1 LIVGSPAAP
10 TAAARRAAFRGLLAW
25 RPDTGS
31 LLAVLVFATFVIPA
45 RFVVKG
51 VGAFGTPADLLG
63 FGMFLLWVFARMMG
77 SRPAI
82 RFQPARVIAA
92 IYLFA
97 ILVTYAGGF
106 ARGLFPDE
114 ANSATRL
121 VLETIA
127 GTGIALVTADAI
139 SNRQQLNTAL
149 QRVVYGAAFMAATGD
164 FEAITGYNVAQH
176 MRFPGLKVNRQLI
189 GSAARGAGHRVA
201 GTATHYIEFGVVL
214 AMLLPLAIHFA
225 VFAPTRGRRQA
236 NWLFVLLIA
245 MGIPFS
251 ISRAAALAAVLSV
264 LVLAAAWTWRA
275 RVNAAIVGL
284 VTVLGIAVGRP
295 GLVTT
300 IVHLFTKAGS
310 DPSISGRTTDY
321 GPSFAFIRERP
332 WFGRGAGTF
341 TAGRY
346 RILDNQVLLTTIES
360 GIVGVV
366 ALTALFAGGAAIA
379 HRVAKFSPEPQSR
392 HLGYALVG
400 AFAAAFVTSFTFD
413 SLTFGI
419 FRTVLFLLIGVAG
432 ALWRLDRPVRQ
443 AHPHRSARRATADD
457 VFPFDEDAT
466 A

>member
-1 LIVGSPAAP
+1 
-10 TAAARRAAFRGLLAW
+10 
-25 RPDTGS
+25 
-31 LLAVLVFATFVIPA
+31 VLVFTTFVIPA
-45 RFVVKG
+45 KLVVKG

-63 FGMFLLWVFARMMG
+63 FAMFLLWVFARITG

-82 RFQPARVIAA
+82 RFQPARVVVAV
-92 IYLFA
+92 YLFT

-121 VLETIA
+121 VLETFSGA
-127 GTGIALVTADAI
+127 GIALVTADAI
-139 SNRQQLNTAL
+139 SNRQQLNVIL
-149 QRVVYGAAFMAATGD
+149 QRVIYGAAFMAATGD
-164 FEAITGYNVAQH
+164 FEAITGFNVALH
-176 MRFPGLKVNRQLI
+176 LKFPGLEANRQLI
-189 GSAARGAGHRVA
+189 GSVARGSTHRVA

-225 VFAPTRGRRQA
+225 VFAPTRGRRQL
-236 NWLFVLLIA
+236 NWLIVVLMA

-251 ISRAAALAAVLSV
+251 VSRSAALAAVVSI

-275 RVNAAIVGL
+275 RLNAA
-284 VTVLGIAVGRP
+284 VLGVVTMLAIGVGKP
-295 GLVTT
+295 GLLTT

-346 RILDNQVLLTTIES
+346 RILDNQVLLTAIES
-360 GIVGVV
+360 GIVGVL
-366 ALTALFAGGAAIA
+366 ALTALFVGGAAIA

-400 AFAAAFVTSFTFD
+400 AFGAAFVTSFTFD

-419 FRTVLFLLIGVAG
+419 FRTVVFLLIGVAG
-432 ALWRLDRPVRQ
+432 ALWRLDRPVRH
-443 AHPHRSARRATADD
+443 AHPHRTARQATADD
-457 VFPFDEDAT
+457 VFPFDEPAKV
-466 A
+466 